1 MDKKKKLTKKN
12 YAALKNNN
20 DDWIGEYVFIILW
33 FIYPLLLFNV
43 TFNLITYLTYYIEH
57 ENRLKKKMVKSLI
70 CIFNT
75 IYRQSSFY
83 TVF

>member
-20 DDWIGEYVFIILW
+20 DDWIGEYVFIIHW

-57 ENRLKKKMVKSLI
+57 ENRLKKKTVKSLI